1 VAKKVRA
8 VLSGGLTVIFLALV
22 IIPGIPREAVAIF
35 GLYEK
40 KEEKEAAPEPIPEEY
55 KDKEM
60 PADWR
65 DDPEVLAAG
74 KEIYEGRANP
84 DVECAKCHGSDGRR
98 DPEGAR
104 APDLSDPKEALEPDD
119 LWLWRVSEGKARTKM
134 KGFKTK
140 LTEEQRWQVLAYVR
154 TLAQR

>member
-1 VAKKVRA
+1 MKDIGA
-8 VLSGGLTVIFLALV
+8 ALV
-22 IIPGIPREAVAIF
+22 GSFVVVAVAMVVSTTTPKEASAIF
-35 GLYEK
+35 GLFEK
-40 KEEKEAAPEPIPEEY
+40 KEAKEAVLEPIPEEY
-55 KDKEM
+55 KNKEM
-60 PADWR
+60 PAGWR

-98 DPEGAR
+98 DPEGAH

-119 LWLWRVSEGKARTKM
+119 LWLWHVSEGKARTKM